1 MDLDPYIMPMCFSHF
16 CSYAFSVG
24 QSSINSESESVSRS
38 VVSDSA
44 TAWTVDHQTPL
55 SMGFPRQEHWSGLPF
70 PPPGDLPNPGIK
82 LTSLASP
89 ALAGEFFTTAHTGSS
104 PNIVFHLVGRIVF
117 IQSFLINICVAPFLT
132 FINNASVVVYIRLDL

>member
-1 MDLDPYIMPMCFSHF
+1 MSLKVFLWYFKF
-16 CSYAFSVG
+16 CVLCVCAC
-24 QSSINSESESVSRS
+24 S
-38 VVSDSA
+38 VVSHSV
-44 TAWTVDHQTPL
+44 TPWTVALQAPL
-55 SMGFPRQEHWSGLPF
+55 STGFPRQEYWSGLPF
-70 PPPGDLPNPGIK
+70 PPLVDLPNLGIK